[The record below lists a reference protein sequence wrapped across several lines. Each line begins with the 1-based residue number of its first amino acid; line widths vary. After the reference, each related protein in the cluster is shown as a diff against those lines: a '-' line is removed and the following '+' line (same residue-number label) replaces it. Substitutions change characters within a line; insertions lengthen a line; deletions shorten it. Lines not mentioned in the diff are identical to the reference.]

1 MPRQAQT
8 HKRVGKHNSTP
19 SAGKIAA
26 YASAFLLLIAVVAIG
41 YQSPQRVSSQVLATN
56 QQSASSSSDSVA
68 PSVDELVATDVAADL
83 ASRANLP
90 IATNI
95 ANASISL
102 TAKSELAQT
111 DTSAIT
117 KPQIIEPNSTRTETI
132 TYTSVRGDT
141 VPTIAAKYDISADTV
156 RWANNIN
163 GDAVEPGR
171 KIKILP
177 QSGVLYKVESGDT
190 VASIATK
197 YNADEARITL
207 VNDLDLGGLTPG
219 KQILIPDG
227 VKPAPEPVVA
237 PAPSYSPDSYG
248 GSTGSRLNT
257 NVYASAGNRYAY
269 GNCTWYVYE
278 RRAQLGKP
286 VGSFWG
292 NANTWASSARM
303 AGYTVNNTPAAGA
316 VLTDQAGYYG
326 HVAVVERVL
335 PNGDVYITEMNNYAY
350 GGFGIVNDRTIS
362 AGQAAAYQ
370 YIH

>member
-19 SAGKIAA
+19 SAGKIAT

-41 YQSPQRVSSQVLATN
+41 YQSPQRVSSQVAVTN
-56 QQSASSSSDSVA
+56 QQTDSSSDSVA
-68 PSVDELVATDVAADL
+68 PSVDELVATGVAADL

-132 TYTSVRGDT
+132 TYTAVNGDT
-141 VPTIAAKYDISADTV
+141 VPAIAAKYDLSADTV

-197 YNADEARITL
+197 YNADAARITL

-227 VKPAPEPVVA
+227 VKPTPAPVVA
-237 PAPSYSPDSYG
+237 PAPSNSSQSYG

-257 NVYASAGNRYAY
+257 NVYATAGNRYAY
-269 GNCTWYVYE
+269 GNCTWYTYE
-278 RRAQLGKP
+278 RRAQLGRP

-292 NANTWASSARM
+292 NAKTWASSARM
-303 AGYTVNNTPAAGA
+303 AGYKVNNIPAAGS
-316 VLTDQAGYYG
+316 VLVDQAGYYG
-326 HVAVVERVL
+326 HNAVVERVM
-335 PNGDVYITEMNNYAY
+335 PNGDIYITEMNNYAY

>member
-1 MPRQAQT
+1 MQTQASHK
-8 HKRVGKHNSTP
+8 HKRVGKHKATP

-26 YASAFLLLIAVVAIG
+26 YASAFLLLIAVVAVG
-41 YQSPQRVSSQVLATN
+41 YQSPQKVNSQ
-56 QQSASSSSDSVA
+56 ASVTTPQTDSTKNDDVA
-68 PSVDELVATDVAADL
+68 PSVDELVATGVAADL

-90 IATNI
+90 VATNI

-102 TAKSELAQT
+102 AAKSDLAQT

-117 KPQIIEPNSTRTETI
+117 KPQIIQPDSTRTEII
-132 TYTSVRGDT
+132 TYTAVRGDT
-141 VPTIAAKYDISADTV
+141 VPSIAAKYDLSADTV

-163 GDAVEPGR
+163 GDAIEPGR

-177 QSGVLYKVESGDT
+177 RSGILYKVASGDT
-190 VASIATK
+190 VASIASK
-197 YNADEARITL
+197 YNADASRITL

-227 VKPAPEPVVA
+227 VKPAPAPAPVVA
-237 PAPSYSPDSYG
+237 TGSESYG
-248 GSTGSRLNT
+248 GSSSSILNT
-257 NVYASAGNRYAY
+257 NISASAGNRYAY

-278 RRAQLGKP
+278 RRAQLGRP

-292 NANTWASSARM
+292 NAKTWASSARM
-303 AGYTVNNTPAAGA
+303 AGFSVNKTPAAGA
-316 VLTDQAGYYG
+316 ILVDQAGYYG

-335 PNGDVYITEMNNYAY
+335 ANGDVYITEMNNLAY
-350 GGFGIVNDRTIS
+350 GGFGKVNDRTIS
-362 AGQAAAYQ
+362 AGQASAYQ